1 MNFFEEME
9 ARIPRGGVRTR
20 FAPSPTG
27 HMHVGNL
34 RTALYTYFIARHAGG
49 TFILRIEDTDQK
61 RKVEDAVA
69 VIKRTL
75 AGCGLHYDE
84 GPDVGGPVG
93 PYVQTERREL
103 YQKYAE
109 LLVEKGAAYRCF
121 CTEERLAELHK
132 DDPNAKYDR
141 HCLQL
146 TPEEIQ
152 KKLDAGE
159 PYVIRQIIPDGTT
172 TFHDAVYGDITV
184 DNSELDDQILLKS
197 DGLPTYNFA
206 NVVDDHLMGIT
217 HVVRGSEYLSSAPK
231 YNLLYEAFG
240 WEVPTYVHCAS
251 VMITDP
257 ETGSVR
263 KMSKRHGD
271 PSYEDLLAMGYLP
284 EAVVNYVSLLGW
296 SPRGELAEQE
306 FFDMDGLIA
315 AFELEGLSKSPSA
328 FDMEKLN
335 YFNSTYLKELDPAK
349 FAELAKPWIDGA
361 VTAPYADKSLI
372 PALVQT
378 RLDRLDQIPDMIDF
392 FETLPEYDVS
402 LYTNK
407 KNKLTTESSLDLL
420 QKEYDSLSALPEWNY
435 DAIHDALY
443 ALTEAEGIKI
453 GKVMWPLRIAAAG
466 KTVTPGGA
474 IEIALVLGREETLRR
489 MELGLGKLQG

>member
-1 MNFFEEME
+1 
-9 ARIPRGGVRTR
+9 
-20 FAPSPTG
+20 
-27 HMHVGNL
+27 
-34 RTALYTYFIARHAGG
+34 
-49 TFILRIEDTDQK
+49 
-61 RKVEDAVA
+61 
-69 VIKRTL
+69 
-75 AGCGLHYDE
+75 
-84 GPDVGGPVG
+84 
-93 PYVQTERREL
+93 
-103 YQKYAE
+103 
-109 LLVEKGAAYRCF
+109 
-121 CTEERLAELHK
+121 
-132 DDPNAKYDR
+132 
-141 HCLQL
+141 
-146 TPEEIQ
+146 
-152 KKLDAGE
+152 
-159 PYVIRQIIPDGTT
+159 
-172 TFHDAVYGDITV
+172 
-184 DNSELDDQILLKS
+184 
-197 DGLPTYNFA
+197 
-206 NVVDDHLMGIT
+206 
-217 HVVRGSEYLSSAPK
+217 
-231 YNLLYEAFG
+231 
-240 WEVPTYVHCAS
+240 
-251 VMITDP
+251 MITDP

-296 SPRGELAEQE
+296 SPRGELAERE

-489 MELGLGKLQG
+489 IELGLGKLQG